1 VGRWR
6 AEAITSIVSALGLK
20 DVMFEAADP
29 EVFAWYIRVDGP
41 EVNLFVV
48 NRQIVQFQALR
59 SGL

>member
-1 VGRWR
+1 
-6 AEAITSIVSALGLK
+6 
-20 DVMFEAADP
+20 MFEAADP